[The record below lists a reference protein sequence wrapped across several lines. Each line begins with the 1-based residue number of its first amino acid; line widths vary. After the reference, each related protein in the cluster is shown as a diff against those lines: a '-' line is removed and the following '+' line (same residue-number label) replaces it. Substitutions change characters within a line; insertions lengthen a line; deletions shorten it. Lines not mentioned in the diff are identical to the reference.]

1 MESVFGSAATAFDVE
16 SIRQKA
22 LLGARAEEF
31 DVQHV
36 ERTKSS

>member
-22 LLGARAEEF
+22 LLDARGNEV
-31 DVQHV
+31 DVEHV